1 MRSPTLAIILTLT
14 MITQVGC
21 YSTLRVNL
29 NELQKVQES
38 DGAEFKSIKTED
50 GQEISITE
58 SSRLGLVLKSGEAY
72 QISPFNFTLNQR
84 QLVSPD
90 EDLILNRSQ
99 IETGTLKII
108 DPQNT
113 TFLISGGFLTLAALA
128 AIAIVLTPDCTGKFC
143 NVQ

>member
-1 MRSPTLAIILTLT
+1 
-14 MITQVGC
+14 MIEPKFV
-21 YSTLRVNL
+21 SV
-29 NELQKVQES
+29 
-38 DGAEFKSIKTED
+38 
-50 GQEISITE
+50 
-58 SSRLGLVLKSGEAY
+58 LVAFDICMDK
-72 QISPFNFTLNQR
+72 IR
-84 QLVSPD
+84 LVSPD